1 MDIRNIEELIKVLQ
15 NSRTEEL
22 SVRRGDVSVVIRK
35 GRKARLTTARRMAR
49 IDDAEPTAVP
59 DSPSNEQLILAP
71 MVGVFHTVDG
81 IAQAGSRISAGQ
93 VVGTIESMKLLND
106 VVSDVSGTVS
116 EAMVEDGTPVEYGQP
131 LCRIRLEI
139 GDEDESR

>member
-1 MDIRNIEELIKVLQ
+1 MDISKIEELIKVLQ

-35 GRKARLTTARRMAR
+35 GRKAAPATAGKTAR
-49 IDDAEPTAVP
+49 IEDAEPAAAP
-59 DSPSNEQLILAP
+59 DSRPNEDVILAP

-81 IAQAGSRISAGQ
+81 IAQPGARINAGQ

-116 EAMVEDGTPVEYGQP
+116 EALVEDGTPVEYGQP

>member
-1 MDIRNIEELIKVLQ
+1 MDIRKIEELIKVLQ

-22 SVRRGDVSVVIRK
+22 SVRKGDVSVVIRK
-35 GRKARLTTARRMAR
+35 GRNSGSAGAKKTART
-49 IDDAEPTAVP
+49 DDTEPAAVHP
-59 DSPSNEQLILAP
+59 PSNEELILAP

-81 IAQAGSRISAGQ
+81 IGQAGSRISAGQ

-116 EAMVEDGTPVEYGQP
+116 EAMVEDGMPVEYGQP
-131 LCRIRLEI
+131 LCRIQLEI

>member
-1 MDIRNIEELIKVLQ
+1 MDIRKIEELIKVLQ

-22 SVRRGDVSVVIRK
+22 SIRKGDVSVAIRK
-35 GRKARLTTARRMAR
+35 GRKPGHASTEKNA
-49 IDDAEPTAVP
+49 PTEGTRPATP
-59 DSPSNEQLILAP
+59 QPQSSEQLILAP

-116 EAMVEDGTPVEYGQP
+116 EVLVEDGTPVEYGQP